1 MTIDELID
9 KLIDVSSV
17 HGGHQDVYVW
27 DAYEGEHYDILG
39 TSWYASDEPSGEY
52 EGGFNPFAINIET
65 RVV

>member
-17 HGGHQDVYVW
+17 HGGDHDVYVW

-39 TSWYASDEPSGEY
+39 ASWYTPDEPLGEY
-52 EGGFNPFAINIET
+52 EGGINPFAINIET
-65 RVV
+65 RVA